1 MDRIYVTIGDFLKN
15 AGIVGLKYLLDEA
28 GAKENVDFGIDE
40 QAIWLNREFAATAD
54 WTDMYFKAFV
64 KYYGPSTVYKASLDK
79 IDAILEKSMLDDWK
93 QNDCKDDLKFLNDKL
108 LSPSYQSG
116 FENIKDKISNPQV
129 YELLKTSKLKES
141 MGKEELRGRLTELK
155 VFLEQPLCAETFSMK
170 SIIYNYINRFWDGKS
185 FLNRKKASEDM
196 RMIFDCDF
204 SEPLRKYVNK
214 DKSKFKYI
222 CIDCGEKIRS
232 TNNNDKESMPITFM
246 KDVGDDWGRK
256 RSAFWNCKVDAY
268 LCPVCAFVYAL
279 VPLGF
284 QLIGNKFLFINTNI
298 SINELIAANKKSGKA
313 ANDAEREDGE
323 KFSSWIAKT
332 LNILLQE
339 KTRALSNIQVITRE
353 KIERDG
359 KRRKEIEQ
367 RQAVKRKNKKKD
379 EAYRY
384 TFDIISKDIL
394 EIFNHDGV
402 QKNLKRLSESPN
414 IEICDDSLNVHESV
428 VMNILNYRNQ
438 YALINKML
446 RRAMCQDK
454 KTVKNDDYQTIEK
467 NSYVRKASLVYN
479 VQTNV
484 NMLKENQTTKMG
496 GVKMEVSNVKNTG
509 SETSKENVKAK
520 SNELYYVK
528 KSGYELR
535 NELLASK
542 GTSDDS
548 SIRGMIYKLLNAL
561 AVCDVEHFMDVIM
574 RVYCSTKLC
583 VPNSFIRLLD
593 NKETFQE
600 YGYAF
605 LIGLQGG
612 HYEKED
618 KANE

>member
-1 MDRIYVTIGDFLKN
+1 MDRIYITIGDFLKN

-40 QAIWLNREFAATAD
+40 QAVWLNREFAATAD

-79 IDAILEKSMLDDWK
+79 IDAILEKFMLDELK
-93 QNDCKDDLKFLNDKL
+93 QSDCKDDLKFLNDKL
-108 LSPSYQSG
+108 LSNSYKSG
-116 FENIKDKISNPQV
+116 FENIKDKINNPQV

-141 MGKEELRGRLTELK
+141 MEKEELRGRLTELK
-155 VFLEQPLCAETFSMK
+155 AFLEQSLCAETFSMK
-170 SIIYNYINRFWDGKS
+170 SIIYNYINRFWDKKS
-185 FLNRKKASEDM
+185 FLDSKKASKDM

-204 SEPLRKYVNK
+204 SEPLRNYVNK

-232 TNNNDKESMPITFM
+232 TNSNDKESMPITFM

-268 LCPVCAFVYAL
+268 LCPVCSFVYAL

-298 SINELIAANKKSGKA
+298 SINKLIEVNKKSGKA

-394 EIFNHDGV
+394 EIFNYDGV

-414 IEICDDSLNVHESV
+414 IEIEDDFLNVHESV
-428 VMNILNYRNQ
+428 VINILNYRNQ

-561 AVCDVEHFMDVIM
+561 AVCDVERFMDVIM